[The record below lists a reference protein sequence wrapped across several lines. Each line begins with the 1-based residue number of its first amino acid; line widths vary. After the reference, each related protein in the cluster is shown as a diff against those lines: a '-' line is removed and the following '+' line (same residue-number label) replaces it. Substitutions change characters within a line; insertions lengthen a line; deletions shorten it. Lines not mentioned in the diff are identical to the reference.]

1 MIRPFSHVVTL
12 ATALPEPDF
21 ARLVSLAAHDLRTPL
36 ATVHGFARTLLASP
50 ELPDPVP
57 RYLGMIDQASV
68 QLSEILDLL
77 GLAAR
82 IEGGRYD
89 PVLREADSLA
99 LAVAAAEAGGE
110 ALSASGTGAQVAV
123 DVDAVVRALSDLAVA
138 ALRHGVQ
145 KAVELRVAGADVR
158 ILPVTAE
165 AAGVV
170 LGEDLKDLG
179 AAVAV
184 KLVRA
189 LGGAVALDGEALV
202 VTLPQSQ

>member
-1 MIRPFSHVVTL
+1 M
-12 ATALPEPDF
+12 PEPDF

-82 IEGGRYD
+82 IEGRRYD

-110 ALSASGTGAQVAV
+110 VLSASGTGAQVAV

>member
-1 MIRPFSHVVTL
+1 MATL

-36 ATVHGFARTLLASP
+36 ATVHGFARTLVASA

-57 RYLGMIDQASV
+57 QYLGMIDEASG

-99 LAVAAAEAGGE
+99 LAVAAAEAGGK
-110 ALSASGTGAQVAV
+110 ALSASGTGALVAV
-123 DVDAVVRALSDLAVA
+123 DVDAVARALSQLAVA
-138 ALRHGVQ
+138 ASRHGAQ
-145 KAVELRVAGADVR
+145 DAVELRVAGAEVR
-158 ILPVTAE
+158 IVPVVSE
-165 AAGVV
+165 AAAVV
-170 LGEDLKDLG
+170 LGEELKDLG
-179 AAVAV
+179 AAVGV
-184 KLVRA
+184 MLVRA
-189 LGGAVALDGEALV
+189 LGGTVALDGEALV
-202 VTLPQSQ
+202 VTLPPSR

>member
-1 MIRPFSHVVTL
+1 MVTL

-36 ATVHGFARTLLASP
+36 ATVHGFARTLLASA
-50 ELPDPVP
+50 ELPDPLP

-82 IEGGRYD
+82 IEGGSYD
-89 PVLREADSLA
+89 PVVREADSLA
-99 LAVAAAEAGGE
+99 LAVAAAAAGGE
-110 ALSASGTGAQVAV
+110 ALSASGTGASVAV
-123 DVDAVVRALSDLAVA
+123 DVDAVERALSNLAVA
-138 ALRHGVQ
+138 AFRHGVQ
-145 KAVELRVAGADVR
+145 QAVELRVAGAEVR
-158 ILPVTAE
+158 IVPVTSG

-170 LGEDLKDLG
+170 LGVELKDLG
-179 AAVAV
+179 AAVGV

-189 LGGAVALDGEALV
+189 LGGTVALDGDELV
-202 VTLPQSQ
+202 VTLPRSQ

>member
-1 MIRPFSHVVTL
+1 M
-12 ATALPEPDF
+12 PEPDF

-77 GLAAR
+77 CLAAR

-110 ALSASGTGAQVAV
+110 VLSASGTGAQVAV

-145 KAVELRVAGADVR
+145 EAVELRVAGADVR

>member
-1 MIRPFSHVVTL
+1 M
-12 ATALPEPDF
+12 PEPDF

-145 KAVELRVAGADVR
+145 EAVELRVAGADVR